1 MNYPDSDSVEMLK
14 NLNRRKP
21 PAIPSKSPNS
31 SQIFVVPSSKAD
43 AQALK
48 VETMSNFKD
57 AEGQFLSAPF
67 ETTDGPGE
75 STLLQKYNSN
85 IKYKNKNVSDLGLK
99 RATSEKID
107 YLDDCIV

>member
-1 MNYPDSDSVEMLK
+1 
-14 NLNRRKP
+14 
-21 PAIPSKSPNS
+21 
-31 SQIFVVPSSKAD
+31 
-43 AQALK
+43 
-48 VETMSNFKD
+48 MSNFKD

-107 YLDDCIV
+107 YLNDCIV